1 MRWNKRSIVVYF
13 AVWLLVLSMP
23 FQVLAAK
30 AEKLIPMGHSIG
42 IHLNLKGVFVIN
54 DVLLDDE
61 KWLKAGDV
69 FHQIDGKPLKTM
81 DDFDEIVKDL
91 PGSQEVVLSVRRG
104 NQTLDLESRKEDL
117 QNFYPF
123 IRDRT
128 EGIGTLT
135 YIDPQK
141 GEYGALGHQ
150 IIDAALKS
158 PPSFSTGSIYLAT
171 IEQIKKSVPGN
182 PGYKISS
189 ILKED
194 DPLGDIQANEI
205 YGIFGDWKSS
215 SLTGA
220 FPQPLEIM
228 QEDEVRP
235 GKATIYTTIEGE
247 KVEQFSI
254 AITSVK
260 GSTFQFELTDVKL
273 ISKTGG
279 ILQGMS
285 GSPIIQNGKFAGVI
299 THMFVEDPLKGAAL
313 PMTKM
318 LEKTP

>member
-1 MRWNKRSIVVYF
+1 MRWIKRSIVVYL
-13 AVWLLVLSMP
+13 AVLFVLLLP
-23 FQVLAAK
+23 FQAFAAK

-42 IHLNLKGVFVIN
+42 IHMNLKGVFVIN

-69 FHQIDGKPLKTM
+69 FKQIDSKPIKTM
-81 DDFDEIVKDL
+81 TDFDDVITNL
-91 PGSQEVVLSVRRG
+91 PEDRKVILSVKRG
-104 NQTLDLESRKEDL
+104 NQTVDLESSKKDL

-123 IRDRT
+123 VRDRT

-135 YIDPQK
+135 YIDPEK

-194 DPLGDIQANEI
+194 HPLGDIQSNEI
-205 YGIFGDWKSS
+205 YGIFGDWQSS
-215 SLTGA
+215 TLTGA
-220 FPQPLEIM
+220 FPEPLEIM
-228 QEDEVRP
+228 REDEVKP

-247 KVEQFSI
+247 TVEQFSI

-260 GSTFQFELTDVKL
+260 GSSFQFELTDKEL

-318 LEKTP
+318 LKKQP